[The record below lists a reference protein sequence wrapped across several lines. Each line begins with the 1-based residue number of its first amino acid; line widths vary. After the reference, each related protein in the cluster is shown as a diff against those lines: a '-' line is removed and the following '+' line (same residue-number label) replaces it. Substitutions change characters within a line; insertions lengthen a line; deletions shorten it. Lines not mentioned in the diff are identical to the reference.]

1 MQHANISI
9 LTALA
14 ALTLINASL
23 VAEEM
28 AMDSAATPNTLT
40 QSEKAAGW
48 RLLWDGKT
56 TDGWRSAGP
65 GPFPRRRWE
74 IADGVLTVHPAAGT
88 DFGPGGN
95 IITRER
101 FANFELCV
109 DFKVTPGAN
118 SGIKYFVQSNVDTV
132 RRTNGD
138 QGLGCE
144 FQILDDERNPDAK
157 LGRAGNRSLGSL
169 YDLIPPAAN
178 KKANPVGDWN
188 TARILVQGKHVE
200 HWLNGQKVLE
210 YERGSAA
217 FRACVTQSKFYN
229 IPDFGEWPDGHILL
243 QEHGDRVHFRNLK
256 IRPFAPTANKSAT
269 AGATGTNWSATF
281 TSVAT
286 SNLDSTSPSLHFP
299 AAR

>member
-1 MQHANISI
+1 MN
-9 LTALA
+9 
-14 ALTLINASL
+14 
-23 VAEEM
+23 
-28 AMDSAATPNTLT
+28 SAAPPNTVT

-65 GPFPRRRWE
+65 GPFPAKKWD
-74 IADGVLTVHPAAGT
+74 IADGVLTVHPAVGAESGL
-88 DFGPGGN
+88 GGN

-101 FANFELCV
+101 FANFELCA

-118 SGIKYFVQSNVDTV
+118 SGIKYFVQSTVDQDNHTG
-132 RRTNGD
+132 GD
-138 QGLGCE
+138 RGVGCE
-144 FQILDDERNPDAK
+144 FQILDDDLNPDAK
-157 LGRAGNRSLGSL
+157 LGRDGDRTLGSL
-169 YDLIPPAAN
+169 YDLIPPAAS
-178 KKANPVGDWN
+178 KKSNPVGEWN

-217 FRACVTQSKFYN
+217 FRASVAQSKFHN

-256 IRPFAPTANKSAT
+256 IRVLPPNT
-269 AGATGTNWSATF
+269 
-281 TSVAT
+281 
-286 SNLDSTSPSLHFP
+286 
-299 AAR
+299 